1 MQETKILIRFDD
13 ITPTMNF
20 EQWDTA
26 YNILKEAGIKPVLG
40 VVPDC
45 RDESIIEDD
54 YHDVF
59 WDWLINVQ
67 KEGYK
72 IAMHGYTHVYDS
84 KKRGLVTTRRK
95 SEFAGH
101 TYEEQYSR
109 IKEGKKNLNDHGI
122 FTDTFFSPGHS
133 YDYNTIKALAKNGF
147 KYILDGKSH
156 KPYRLFGI
164 ELIPCKYSISKKID
178 AGGYH
183 MIVFHTNRWKDPSDR
198 QKERLV
204 EIIKKYKYSIVDF
217 QEYISRPKGFSIV
230 QHIDEKCFVFY
241 EYYLFSYLHTFYHR
255 FKDIKRLLKGANQNE

>member
-133 YDYNTIKALAKNGF
+133 
-147 KYILDGKSH
+147 
-156 KPYRLFGI
+156 
-164 ELIPCKYSISKKID
+164 
-178 AGGYH
+178 
-183 MIVFHTNRWKDPSDR
+183 
-198 QKERLV
+198 
-204 EIIKKYKYSIVDF
+204 
-217 QEYISRPKGFSIV
+217 
-230 QHIDEKCFVFY
+230 
-241 EYYLFSYLHTFYHR
+241 
-255 FKDIKRLLKGANQNE
+255 